1 MRKKVLSIVLA
12 LALMLTIAPATVFAA
27 ETITVTSDK
36 AEVEVGQE
44 FTLTVKLPDTG
55 TFGGFE
61 AFLNYDGDKVEYV
74 SSAKGG
80 LVKVGA
86 DFSDLANQPANNR
99 VFALATIVD
108 EGTWDFAQDFF
119 TVTFKVKD
127 GATGSVAPTFEIS
140 TYFDYDF
147 NDIEY
152 TVDMAAVTVKAGE
165 TPHTHTLVKTDEV
178 PATCTA
184 EGTKAYWTCS
194 DCGKM
199 FSDEAGTAEITAPE
213 KIAKLDHTWGEW
225 TETKPATETEEG
237 EEERTCSVCGEKET
251 RTIAKLDHVHTLV
264 KTDEVPATCAAE
276 GTKAYWTCSDCG
288 KMFSDE
294 AGTTEI
300 TAPEKIAKL
309 DHTWGEWTE
318 TKPATETEEGE
329 EERTCSVCGEKETRT
344 IPKLDH
350 VHTLVKTDEV
360 PATCAAEGT
369 KAYWTCSACGKMF
382 SDEEGTTEITAP
394 EKIAKLDHT
403 WGEWTETKPA
413 TETEEGEEERV
424 CSVCGEKETRTIPK
438 LDHVHTLV
446 KTDEVPATCT
456 AEGTKAYWT
465 CSACGKMFSDEEGK
479 NEITAPEKIAALGH
493 TWGPWTTVKEATKD
507 EDGEEERV
515 CSVCGEKETRTVKY
529 EDPAIYDG
537 GESTFYEVD
546 VLDANGGNVKANR
559 KTASRWGK
567 VTVTMTPD
575 EGYEVDELVVTD
587 RKGNE
592 VKVTDQG
599 DGKFVFTMPASNVTV
614 DGSFKKTVAPVVDEE
629 NPFTDVDPD
638 DYFYDAVIW
647 AAENGVTSGTSEDT
661 FSPSVPCNRAQFVTF
676 LWRAAGKPTATVMNP
691 FDDVAEG
698 QYYTEAVLWAVE
710 NGVTNGTGEG
720 TFSPDATLTRGQ
732 VVTFLY
738 RYCNGVNNASAN
750 PFEDVAADDWFYD
763 AVLWAVEEGITK
775 GVSET
780 SFAPNA
786 LCDRGQTVT
795 FLSRVFAD

>member
-251 RTIAKLDHVHTLV
+251 RTI
-264 KTDEVPATCAAE
+264 
-276 GTKAYWTCSDCG
+276 
-288 KMFSDE
+288 
-294 AGTTEI
+294 
-300 TAPEKIAKL
+300 
-309 DHTWGEWTE
+309 
-318 TKPATETEEGE
+318 
-329 EERTCSVCGEKETRT
+329 
-344 IPKLDH
+344 PKLDH

-360 PATCAAEGT
+360 PATCA
-369 KAYWTCSACGKMF
+369 
-382 SDEEGTTEITAP
+382 
-394 EKIAKLDHT
+394 
-403 WGEWTETKPA
+403 
-413 TETEEGEEERV
+413 
-424 CSVCGEKETRTIPK
+424 
-438 LDHVHTLV
+438 
-446 KTDEVPATCT
+446 